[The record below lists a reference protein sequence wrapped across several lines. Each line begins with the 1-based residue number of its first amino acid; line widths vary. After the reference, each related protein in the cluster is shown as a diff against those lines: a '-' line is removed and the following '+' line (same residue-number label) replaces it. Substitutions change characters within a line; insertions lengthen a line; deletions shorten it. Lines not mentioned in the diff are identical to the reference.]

1 MSHKVPSPPLQDG
14 PSVFPVRRRSRD
26 EHLLRHASAYS
37 HPKSPSSTSL
47 ITGLRVSEFL
57 TDCGFN
63 TDSLVV
69 CHIEIWY
76 LSCMCIAISG
86 LDCVVEQARRLLE
99 DFVPV
104 QASLDITELRTI
116 SRKLLLVKVSV
127 PRAEYLEDT
136 LAGGPRT
143 ARTK

>member
-1 MSHKVPSPPLQDG
+1 M
-14 PSVFPVRRRSRD
+14 
-26 EHLLRHASAYS
+26 
-37 HPKSPSSTSL
+37 
-47 ITGLRVSEFL
+47 SEFL